1 MPLQGGYPGRPGP
14 HPAPSGL
21 EIGLAGGPADHFSRS
36 PLPLS
41 SLFSLLLSASLFF
54 SLLLS
59 SSLLSSL
66 FSILSLSSLFFCL
79 LLSSSLFFSL
89 LDAGRSS
96 HCNLLAPCLLASG
109 LLASGLLA
117 SGLDA
122 LRITADTSAVLDA
135 AFYAVFHPCLQKGH
149 SLRSR
154 TGATT

>member
-21 EIGLAGGPADHFSRS
+21 EIGLAGGPADHFSR
-36 PLPLS
+36 
-41 SLFSLLLSASLFF
+41 
-54 SLLLS
+54 
-59 SSLLSSL
+59 
-66 FSILSLSSLFFCL
+66 
-79 LLSSSLFFSL
+79 
-89 LDAGRSS
+89 S

-135 AFYAVFHPCLQKGH
+135 AFNAVFPPCLQKGH